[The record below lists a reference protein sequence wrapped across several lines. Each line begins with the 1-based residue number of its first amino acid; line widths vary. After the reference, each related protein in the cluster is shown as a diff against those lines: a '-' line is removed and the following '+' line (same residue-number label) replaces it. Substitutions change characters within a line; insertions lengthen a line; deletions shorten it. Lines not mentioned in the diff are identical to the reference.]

1 MRERRRITQW
11 GLGVLPS
18 NSFAGHGSACFTRRS
33 SQPAFNLMRV
43 AGLTMISS
51 VSTQAKGIPG
61 LVCPAGCDT
70 SGLHPE
76 SGTISVSFQ
85 RTQTIAGVALRK

>member
-11 GLGVLPS
+11 DPGMLPS
-18 NSFAGHGSACFTRRS
+18 NSFAGHGAACFTRRS
-33 SQPAFNLMRV
+33 SQPAFVLQRV
-43 AGLTMISS
+43 AGFTMISS
-51 VSTQAKGIPG
+51 VSTQAQDIPG
-61 LVCPAGCDT
+61 LLCPAECDT

-85 RTQTIAGVALRK
+85 PVQTIAGVVSRK